1 MTEHTPVLLTEVLEA
16 LNVTP
21 GKRYIDATVGAGG
34 HSLAILEKGG
44 ELLGIEADSHM
55 IRVAKERLSP
65 NCPTLLHDNFVHIA
79 KLAQANGFVH
89 IDGILMDLGISNL
102 HYEDLKRGF
111 SFRKLAEPLD
121 MRLSTET
128 QQVTAADLLNV
139 LRLDQLIDLFS
150 KVLEKG
156 DATKLSKKVERARN
170 TKRFEKVYDFASI
183 AFNLPEAFLALRMAV
198 NDEITTLTTAL
209 TDAYS
214 LLKVGG
220 VLAVITFHSGEDRI
234 VKEFMRSLGQTQKPI
249 APSEQEVTENSKS
262 RSAKLRIITKN
273 E

>member
-1 MTEHTPVLLTEVLEA
+1 MTEHTPVLLTEVLTA
-16 LNVTP
+16 LSVTP

-34 HSLAILEKGG
+34 HSLAIIKAGG

-55 IRVAKERLSP
+55 ITVAKERLRP
-65 NCPTLLHDNFVHIA
+65 NCPTLLHDNFVNIS
-79 KLAQANGFVH
+79 KLAQANGFVN

-102 HYEDLKRGF
+102 HYEELKRGF

-121 MRLSTET
+121 MRLSNET

-139 LRLDQLIDLFS
+139 LRVDQLVELFVS
-150 KVLEKG
+150 VLDRS
-156 DATKLSKKVERARN
+156 DATRLAKKIERTRQI
-170 TKRFEKVYDFASI
+170 KRFEKVYDFASI
-183 AFNLPEAFLALRMAV
+183 ASDLPESFLALRMAV
-198 NDEITTLTTAL
+198 NDEITTLTKAL
-209 TDAYS
+209 VDAYS
-214 LLKVGG
+214 LLKQGG

-234 VKEFMRSLGQTQKPI
+234 VKEFMRSIGQTTKPI
-249 APSEQEVTENSKS
+249 APSEKEVSENPKS